1 MAIPP
6 LITSRQN
13 ERVKDAVRLRTGN
26 ERRRQQRFI
35 IDGSREISR
44 AIAAGI
50 HGLVAF
56 VCEPLC
62 ESDAGQSL
70 SLIHI

>member
-13 ERVKDAVRLRTGN
+13 ERVKDAVRLRTGR
-26 ERRRQQRFI
+26 ERGRERRFI

-44 AIAAGI
+44 ALAAGI
-50 HGLVAF
+50 HCLVAF
-56 VCEPLC
+56 ICEPLC
-62 ESDAGQSL
+62 ESDTGQSVL
-70 SLIHI
+70 A